1 MVEEPNIPLVSII
14 IPCYNQAPFLSDAI
28 ESALAQTHSSIQV
41 VVVDDGSVD
50 NTFEIAER
58 YQPVCVLRQ
67 ENQGRS
73 AARNTGFHASRGEYV
88 LFLDA
93 DDRLTSNAVEEHLRC
108 FVKHPDAG
116 FVVGA
121 IDHISKD
128 GSYLRSPR
136 WPIPEAN
143 HYEELLKVNHVANTI
158 AVMFRRSVIERVGG
172 FKSACSPAEDY
183 EILLHAAR
191 LFPSAHHHSVVAQYR
206 RHDANT
212 SRSGAVMLRMM
223 HKVMQSQ
230 LSFVNDDSRLKA
242 AHRKGE
248 LYWRD
253 YFGKEAIKETFE
265 HLVRGA
271 PWRAARS
278 FAVLLWY
285 VRGRLF
291 HFPWKYRQSVLRAVK
306 RRLGTMRK
314 EADCR
319 ASKIVGDKT

>member
-1 MVEEPNIPLVSII
+1 MVEELETPLVSVI
-14 IPCYNQAPFLSDAI
+14 IPCYEQAHFLPDAI
-28 ESALAQTHSSIQV
+28 ESALAQTHSRIEV
-41 VVVDDGSVD
+41 LVVDDGSVD
-50 NTFEIAER
+50 NTAEVAAR
-58 YQPVCVLRQ
+58 YQEVYCVRQ

-73 AARNTGFHASRGEYV
+73 AARNTGFRVSSGEYV

-93 DDRLTSNAVEEHLRC
+93 DDRLMSNAVEAHLRC
-108 FVKHPDAG
+108 FVKHPEAG
-116 FVVGA
+116 FVVGD

-136 WPIPEAN
+136 WPMLEAN

-158 AVMFRRSVIERVGG
+158 AVMFRRLAIERVGG
-172 FKSACSPAEDY
+172 FKSSCSPAEDY
-183 EILLHAAR
+183 EILLRAAR
-191 LFPSAHHHSVVAQYR
+191 LFPSAHHRSVVAQYR
-206 RHDANT
+206 RHGANT
-212 SRSGAVMLRMM
+212 SRSGSLMLRMM

-230 LSFVNDDSRLKA
+230 LSFVNENSRLRA

-253 YFGKEAIKETFE
+253 YFGKETIKEIFA
-265 HLVRGA
+265 HLVRAA

-291 HFPWKYRQSVLRAVK
+291 LFPWKYRRSVLNAVT
-306 RRLGTMRK
+306 RRFGAPQK
-314 EADCR
+314 KADCGPSS
-319 ASKIVGDKT
+319 AVGG